1 MRVISFMDLITRVKR
16 EIITRV
22 KRDVH
27 SLYNPQFDGFIFTM
41 FEDDEDY
48 NDEYNTTSINFIKD
62 VILNMIEEN
71 KEVINAYPDN
81 LIYTLTCV
89 ALVLHNLNF
98 DDDDIVYIEMDI

>member
-1 MRVISFMDLITRVKR
+1 MRVMSFMDLITRVKR
-16 EIITRV
+16 EAR
-22 KRDVH
+22 

-48 NDEYNTTSINFIKD
+48 NDEYNTTSVNFIKD
-62 VILNMIEEN
+62 VVLNMVEENEEN
-71 KEVINAYPDN
+71 KNTYPRS
-81 LIYTLTCV
+81 LIYTLTCA